1 MQIGS
6 FTFALEY
13 NAGHSKIISVSLGFY
28 VKVSDDAKFAD
39 SSHFVFQWYYAS
51 LEDICCVFICVKC
64 TGNM

>member
-39 SSHFVFQWYYAS
+39 SSHFVFQ
-51 LEDICCVFICVKC
+51 
-64 TGNM
+64 